1 MFPLVQ
7 EELVRAKD
15 DVHSSVGSKN
25 GCLQGRNVQESLNHL
40 RVSLNRSL
48 ILHHIEN
55 GTDKEVDVN
64 EDDIRQLRQQ
74 IDELYSS
81 SEGSPKDISVTED
94 CVQFDSVEN
103 CDADMISGD
112 ETEKVELCYG
122 KTVSKPCHEDTEAS
136 ADNLDCTANTSG
148 RVKSTLR
155 DSISVSSCSP
165 SPILDGPQLSE
176 SPKFSNGQRKN
187 VAISSSYLGRWNNVA
202 ESSNFSED
210 LLGKSFKQRQHMQ
223 SSLRSSK
230 AESLA
235 ASLQR
240 GLQIID
246 NKNSTLNKSTASFS
260 FEHLNLTPCPEI
272 DKAES
277 SYHTIQQKPSSDE
290 VSATFLCVS
299 CRTKI
304 CDKDSTEVQDGSK
317 VLKVCLT

>member
-15 DVHSSVGSKN
+15 NVHSSVGSKN

-55 GTDKEVDVN
+55 DTDKEVDVN

-81 SEGSPKDISVTED
+81 SEGSPKGISVTED
-94 CVQFDSVEN
+94 CVQFDSVDK

-112 ETEKVELCYG
+112 ETEKVEPCYG
-122 KTVSKPCHEDTEAS
+122 KTVSKPCHEDIVAS
-136 ADNLDCTANTSG
+136 VDKLDCPENTSG
-148 RVKSTLR
+148 RVKSTVR
-155 DSISVSSCSP
+155 DSISVGP
-165 SPILDGPQLSE
+165 SPLLDGPQLSE
-176 SPKFSNGQRKN
+176 SPKFSNSQRKN

-202 ESSNFSED
+202 DSSNFSED
-210 LLGKSFKQRQHMQ
+210 LLGKSFRQRQYMQ

-277 SYHTIQQKPSSDE
+277 SYQTIQQKPSSDE

-317 VLKVCLT
+317 VPKVCLT